1 MNFKVT
7 FGYPDLLLVC
17 GVVAVLHS
25 NLVFGITLC
34 VLSVISA
41 MARMGIESQKIQQE
55 ELRKQQLLSEI
66 QNAGED
72 FAETL
77 VELFNKTKSKKTVH

>member
-1 MNFKVT
+1 MNIKVT

-17 GVVAVLHS
+17 GVISMFRDHS
-25 NLVFGITLC
+25 ALGITLC
-34 VLSVISA
+34 VLSAVTA
-41 MARMGIESQKIQQE
+41 MARMGIEANKLQQE

-66 QNAGED
+66 QNAGEE

-77 VELFNKTKSKKTVH
+77 VELFNKDKSKKTVH